1 MAKRKKPVLANR
13 LLMALARGLY
23 GKRYFTKKV
32 KLVYDD
38 TLSKIKPPFVVVAN
52 HCGFVDV
59 GGMVMM
65 LKNNCGSF
73 VISVTQ
79 MAQWPGLIKQMG
91 VLAKKQFT
99 VDVNLI
105 KEIKYVLGKGR
116 PVIIYPEAKLSVV
129 GKPNVIKPAVAKLI
143 KLLKVPLVTVRFD
156 GSYLHQPR
164 WSKIKRF
171 CPVNT
176 TVKVAVTEEEI
187 GKISVDEI
195 HRRIVEN
202 LTFDDYQY
210 QLDNKISI
218 DIPDLAVGLENIL
231 YKCPECG
238 AEYQMTSASNELVC
252 SHCGAKVTMNEYGQL
267 VGGKFSKV
275 TDWYD
280 WQAECARAELAAGNF
295 EYRHDFVA
303 EELVGKKYVP
313 LGDARLTYKDGKIDI
328 ELPERTISYPR
339 DAFYTLSF
347 NNDYLFFPVEEGIV
361 RLKRQSDPGCTTKLN
376 VLVEQ
381 QSCLDEEG
389 KL

>member
-1 MAKRKKPVLANR
+1 MAKRKHPILANKT
-13 LLMALARGLY
+13 LMALARGLY

-32 KLVYDD
+32 KLVSDGS
-38 TLSKIKPPFVVVAN
+38 LAKIRPPYVVVAN

-79 MAQWPGLIKQMG
+79 MANWPSAIKHMG

-105 KEIKYVLGKGR
+105 KDIKYVLSKGR

-129 GKPNVIKPAVAKLI
+129 GTPNVIKPAVAKLI
-143 KLLKVPLVTVRFD
+143 KLLKVPLITVRFD

-164 WSKIKRF
+164 WSKIRRF
-171 CPVNT
+171 CPVQT
-176 TVKVAVTEEEI
+176 TVKVAVTEDEI

-195 HRRIVEN
+195 HRRIVQD

-218 DIPDLAVGLENIL
+218 DVPDLVVGLENIL
-231 YKCPECG
+231 YKCPQCGVEYKITSADRTLTCTNCG
-238 AEYQMTSASNELVC
+238 AQTS
-252 SHCGAKVTMNEYGQL
+252 MNQYGQL
-267 VGGKFSKV
+267 EGGKFNKV
-275 TDWYD
+275 TDWYA
-280 WQAECARAELAAGNF
+280 WQHRCVKQELLQGYTY
-295 EYRHDFVA
+295 EHDFVA
-303 EELVGKKYVP
+303 EELIGKKYVSQ
-313 LGDARLTYKDGKIDI
+313 GDAKLTYKDGKIDI
-328 ELPERTISYPR
+328 TLSSGRVISYAK

-347 NNDYLFFPVEEGIV
+347 NNDYLFFPVEEGIM
-361 RLKRQSDPGCTTKLN
+361 RLKRTSDPGCTTKLN
-376 VLVEQ
+376 IAVEEQ
-381 QSCLDEEG
+381 AKIDEGE